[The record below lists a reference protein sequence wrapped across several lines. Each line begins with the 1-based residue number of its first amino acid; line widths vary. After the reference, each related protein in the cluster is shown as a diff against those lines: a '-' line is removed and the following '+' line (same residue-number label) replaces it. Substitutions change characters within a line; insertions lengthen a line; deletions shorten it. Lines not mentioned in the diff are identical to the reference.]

1 MAPSPT
7 TDRAA
12 GADGHHAVPDVHAT
26 AAGRLREDGQ
36 RYTACRRTL
45 VEVLAAT
52 DRPLTIAELLE
63 RDARLA
69 QSSAYR
75 NLAVLEQAGVVD
87 RLVTDDEYARFELA
101 EDLTGHHHHLICS
114 SCGRVADFTVS
125 PALERQLAA
134 AFDRLSAE
142 HGFAVEHHRLDLVGR
157 CARCG
162 AP

>member
-1 MAPSPT
+1 MGSKSATHQATP
-7 TDRAA
+7 A
-12 GADGHHAVPDVHAT
+12 DVHTT

-45 VEVLAAT
+45 VEVLANA

-63 RDARLA
+63 RDGRLA

-87 RLVTDDEYARFELA
+87 RLVTDEFARFELA

-114 SCGRVADFTVS
+114 SCGRVADFTIS
-125 PALERQLAA
+125 HALERQLED
-134 AFDRLSAE
+134 AFAHLSAA
-142 HGFAVEHHRLDLVGR
+142 HGFVVEHHRLDLVGR
-157 CARCG
+157 CAGCAEPARR
-162 AP
+162 